1 MLTQMSTLL
10 ETYEKIAAHQ
20 KSPPNVFIGTMLRL
34 LSREI
39 PCLQDWAKAELNTLI
54 LKPADYDSRSRWV
67 SDTVAVLLRQH
78 LPLSKPLGTAV
89 LWHRGC
95 SVLEGIEALG

>member
-1 MLTQMSTLL
+1 MQPHVQSEMEIEWASVYAEAHSKSLTKTVFTDVSTSDAVLTQMSTLL

-39 PCLQDWAKAELNTLI
+39 PCLQDWAKAELNPPTMTR
-54 LKPADYDSRSRWV
+54 A
-67 SDTVAVLLRQH
+67 
-78 LPLSKPLGTAV
+78 
-89 LWHRGC
+89 RGG
-95 SVLEGIEALG
+95 SATR